1 MSDDVKAKQ
10 VQADTTQGESVGNSA
25 GGVTGAAKPARE
37 RKAAAQTQDVVAE
50 LVLQAEKKT
59 KADKPVPSKSKA
71 ATKTP
76 TTSASASA
84 PQAKPEPIVVA
95 DKGSKTK
102 KPAQPK
108 VKVVRDSFTI
118 PEADYALFAAL
129 KQRAL
134 SAGIDTKKSELLR
147 AGLALLAATDDS
159 QFAKALNSVERVRI
173 GRPKK

>member
-1 MSDDVKAKQ
+1 MSGDVKAKQ

-76 TTSASASA
+76 TTSASA

>member
-76 TTSASASA
+76 TTSASA

>member
-50 LVLQAEKKT
+50 LVLQAEKKR

-76 TTSASASA
+76 TTSASA